1 MWTKSILLVLV
12 ACVHLNTASE
22 KELSKVMPGI
32 GLKKIHEILNYRQKV
47 GGFKSIYELE
57 AVKGF
62 GMHFVDK
69 YFFQIKDNFC
79 L

>member
-32 GLKKIHEILNYRQKV
+32 GLKKIHEIL
-47 GGFKSIYELE
+47 GFAFKSSVSDL
-57 AVKGF
+57 AVNEIGF
-62 GMHFVDK
+62 R
-69 YFFQIKDNFC
+69 
-79 L
+79 

>member
-1 MWTKSILLVLV
+1 VWNKFLVVALL

-22 KELSKVMPGI
+22 KDLSRVMPGI
-32 GLKKIHEILNYRQKV
+32 ALKKVHEILHYRQKV

-69 YFFQIKDNFC
+69 YFFQLKDKFC